1 MYAAGRP
8 NPLPLPTVLEI
19 TPELEV
25 SETFQ
30 PVATEAMPH
39 SQLLPLE
46 VTHALSEHARTAS
59 FSFGEDTALVA
70 VQHMLEQTVDLFK
83 TACDMGLNPKNIFAL
98 GKVYSNSVPVI
109 KTLLEMGVTV
119 IESTLPEPGEFHS
132 YFKRDIARLW
142 QVVSEA
148 LHKRRIERLLVLDD
162 AGVCITN
169 VPADMLG
176 RYAVCGVEQT
186 TRGMVVFE
194 EAPPPFA
201 VISWA
206 RAAVKLKIG
215 SPIYSQY
222 LIEKLNTEFLQ
233 GASLQGKQLGIIGLG
248 NIGRG
253 IANLALTQGNDV
265 LFYDPDPQ
273 VHFPPMLRRRVARL
287 ESLEELMLGSDYV
300 LGCSG
305 RNPFEGK
312 WPLNHRPCIK
322 LLSASSGDQE
332 FGPIIRDLKQKPHFK
347 VTSNTW
353 DIVSEH
359 GPSGPIHIAYRG
371 YPYSFVSRNIE
382 AVPTP
387 IVQFDTGGLLAAL
400 VQARFFLD
408 QCETGRAENRG
419 IHRVSPKAQR
429 FVYERWVR
437 AMKDRMIDITSYFDY
452 DSDLLRT
459 IQPDHWFVENS
470 EPRPGTHYKPAQAI
484 EEMMDH
490 LLRMD

>member
-1 MYAAGRP
+1 
-8 NPLPLPTVLEI
+8 
-19 TPELEV
+19 
-25 SETFQ
+25 
-30 PVATEAMPH
+30 
-39 SQLLPLE
+39 
-46 VTHALSEHARTAS
+46 
-59 FSFGEDTALVA
+59 
-70 VQHMLEQTVDLFK
+70 
-83 TACDMGLNPKNIFAL
+83 L

-132 YFKRDIARLW
+132 CFKRDIVRLW
-142 QVVSEA
+142 QIVSEA
-148 LHKRRIERLLVLDD
+148 LRTRRIKRVLVLDD

-169 VPADMLG
+169 VPADMLQ

-186 TRGMVVFE
+186 SRGMVLFE

-233 GASLQGKQLGIIGLG
+233 GRSLQEKQLGIVGLG
-248 NIGRG
+248 SIGRE
-253 IANLALTQGNDV
+253 IANLAVTQGNDV

-273 VHFPPMLRRRVARL
+273 VRFPSTLRRGVARVD
-287 ESLEELMLGSDYV
+287 SLEALMLACDFV

-305 RNPFEGK
+305 RNPFAGK
-312 WPLNHRPCIK
+312 WPLHHRPSIK
-322 LLSASSGDQE
+322 LISVSSGDQE

-347 VTSNTW
+347 VAANTW
-353 DIVSEH
+353 DIVSED
-359 GPSGPIHIAYRG
+359 GPSGPIHIAYLG
-371 YPYSFVSRNIE
+371 YPYSFVSRGSE

-400 VQARFFLD
+400 VQARLFLD
-408 QCETGRAENRG
+408 LCETGREQNSG
-419 IHRVSPKAQR
+419 IHRVSPQAQR
-429 FVYERWVR
+429 FVYQRWVR
-437 AMKDRMIDITSYFDY
+437 AMRDRIIDITSYFEY
-452 DSDLLRT
+452 EPDLLMG
-459 IQPDHWFVENS
+459 IPPDDWFVENS

-484 EEMMDH
+484 EEMMNQFTQVG
-490 LLRMD
+490 LRKFQAEG

>member
-1 MYAAGRP
+1 
-8 NPLPLPTVLEI
+8 
-19 TPELEV
+19 
-25 SETFQ
+25 
-30 PVATEAMPH
+30 MPH
-39 SQLLPLE
+39 SQIFPLE
-46 VTHALSEHARTAS
+46 VTHALCERAIAAQ
-59 FSFGEDTALVA
+59 FNFGEDTALVA
-70 VQHMLEQTVDLFK
+70 VQHMLMQTVDLFK
-83 TACDMGLNPKNIFAL
+83 TAGEMGLNLKNIFAL
-98 GKVYSNSVPVI
+98 GKVYSNSVPVS
-109 KTLLEMGVTV
+109 KTLREMGVTV
-119 IESTLPEPGEFHS
+119 IDSTLPEPGEFDS
-132 YFKRDIARLW
+132 YFKRDIAKLW
-142 QVVSEA
+142 QVVREA
-148 LHKRRIERLLVLDD
+148 LRKRRIKRLLVLDD
-162 AGVCITN
+162 AGVCITS
-169 VPADMLG
+169 VPADMLR

-186 TRGMVVFE
+186 TRGMVLFE

-215 SPIYSQY
+215 SPIFSQY
-222 LIEKLNTEFLQ
+222 LIEKLNKEFLQ
-233 GASLQGKQLGIIGLG
+233 EESLQGKQLGIIGLG

-253 IANLALTQGNDV
+253 IASLALTQSNDV

-273 VHFPPMLRRRVARL
+273 VHLPPTLRRRVARL
-287 ESLEELMLGSDYV
+287 DSLEELMLRCDYV

-312 WPLNHRPCIK
+312 WPLKHRPCIK
-322 LLSASSGDQE
+322 LLSVSSGDQE

-347 VTSNTW
+347 VASNTW

-371 YPYSFVSRNIE
+371 YPYSFVSRDIE

-400 VQARFFLD
+400 VQARLFLD
-408 QCETGRAENRG
+408 QCENGCEQNRG

-437 AMKDRMIDITSYFDY
+437 AMRDRMIDITSYFYY
-452 DSDLLRT
+452 DPDLLQATR
-459 IQPDHWFVENS
+459 PDNWFVENS
-470 EPRPGTHYKPAQAI
+470 EPRPDTPYKPAQAI
-484 EEMMDH
+484 EEMMDQ

>member
-1 MYAAGRP
+1 
-8 NPLPLPTVLEI
+8 
-19 TPELEV
+19 
-25 SETFQ
+25 
-30 PVATEAMPH
+30 MPH
-39 SQLLPLE
+39 SHLLPFE
-46 VTHALSEHARTAS
+46 VTHALFERAVAAG
-59 FSFGEDTALVA
+59 FKFGEDTALVA

-83 TACDMGLNPKNIFAL
+83 AADEMGLKLKNIFAL

-109 KTLLEMGVTV
+109 KTLREMGVTV
-119 IESTLPEPGEFHS
+119 IESTLPEPGEFNS
-132 YFKRDIARLW
+132 YFKRDIAKLW

-148 LHKRRIERLLVLDD
+148 LRKRQIKRVLVLDD

-169 VPADMLG
+169 VPADMLR

-186 TRGMVVFE
+186 TRGMVLFE

-215 SPIYSQY
+215 SPIFSQY

-233 GASLQGKQLGIIGLG
+233 GGSLQGKQLGIIGLG
-248 NIGRG
+248 YIGSG
-253 IANLALTQGNDV
+253 IANLALTQSNDV
-265 LFYDPDPQ
+265 LFYDPDPR
-273 VHFPPMLRRRVARL
+273 VHFPPTLRRRVARMD
-287 ESLEELMLGSDYV
+287 SLEELMLRCDYV

-305 RNPFEGK
+305 HNPFEGK

-347 VTSNTW
+347 VASNTW

-371 YPYSFVSRNIE
+371 YPYSFVSRDTE

-400 VQARFFLD
+400 VQARLFLD
-408 QCETGRAENRG
+408 QCEIGREQNRG

-437 AMKDRMIDITSYFDY
+437 AMRDRMIDITSYFDY
-452 DSDLLRT
+452 DPNLLRA
-459 IQPDHWFVENS
+459 ILPDNWFVENS
-470 EPRPGTHYKPAQAI
+470 EPRPDTHYKPAEAI
-484 EEMMDH
+484 EEMMDQ
-490 LLRMD
+490 LLRMN

>member
-1 MYAAGRP
+1 
-8 NPLPLPTVLEI
+8 
-19 TPELEV
+19 
-25 SETFQ
+25 
-30 PVATEAMPH
+30 MPH
-39 SQLLPLE
+39 SHLLPFE
-46 VTHALSEHARTAS
+46 VTHALFERAVAAG
-59 FSFGEDTALVA
+59 FKFGEDTALVA

-83 TACDMGLNPKNIFAL
+83 AADEMGLKLKNIFAL

-109 KTLLEMGVTV
+109 KTLREMGVTV
-119 IESTLPEPGEFHS
+119 IESTLPEPGEFNS
-132 YFKRDIARLW
+132 YFKRDIAKLW

-148 LHKRRIERLLVLDD
+148 LHKRQIKRVLVLDD

-169 VPADMLG
+169 VPADMLR

-186 TRGMVVFE
+186 TRGMVLFE

-215 SPIYSQY
+215 SPIFSQY

-233 GASLQGKQLGIIGLG
+233 GGSLQGKQLGIIGLG
-248 NIGRG
+248 YIGSG
-253 IANLALTQGNDV
+253 IANLALTQSNDV
-265 LFYDPDPQ
+265 LFYDPDPR
-273 VHFPPMLRRRVARL
+273 VHFPPTLRRRVARMD
-287 ESLEELMLGSDYV
+287 SLEELMLRCDYV

-305 RNPFEGK
+305 HNPFEGK

-347 VTSNTW
+347 VASNTW

-371 YPYSFVSRNIE
+371 YPYSFVSRDTE

-400 VQARFFLD
+400 VQARLFLD
-408 QCETGRAENRG
+408 QCEIGREQNRG

-437 AMKDRMIDITSYFDY
+437 AMRDRMIDITSYFDY
-452 DSDLLRT
+452 DPNLLRA
-459 IQPDHWFVENS
+459 ILPDNWFVENS
-470 EPRPGTHYKPAQAI
+470 EPRPDTHYKPAEAI
-484 EEMMDH
+484 EEMMDQ
-490 LLRMD
+490 LLRMN